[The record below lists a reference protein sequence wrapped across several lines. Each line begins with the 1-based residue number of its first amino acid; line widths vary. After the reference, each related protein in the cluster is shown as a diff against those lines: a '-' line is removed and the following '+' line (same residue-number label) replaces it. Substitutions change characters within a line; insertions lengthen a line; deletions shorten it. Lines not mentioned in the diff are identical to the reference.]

1 MIVDTHAHFV
11 PSGFLD
17 TLRSERRLFPS
28 VKVAKDGPA
37 TRMAFAG
44 AAPTRPVAPRLSDM
58 QQRKAWLGAQG
69 IDCQVAGGWLDL
81 FGYELPPDE
90 GADWA
95 RFMNEAM
102 LAGAKDLPAVK
113 PLATVPLQSGKLAA
127 QVLDE
132 AFGAGFHGVMIGT
145 QPKGTRGAL
154 DDPDLEP
161 FWEAASARKATVF
174 LHPMFGCGDDRL
186 NGFDL
191 INAVGRAT
199 DTITAMARLLYSGH
213 LQRHAGMSLIISHG
227 GGGLPYLLGRL
238 QRNNAIHPGEY
249 ADALDGFRR
258 LYFDTVLFEPL
269 ALRFLCDV
277 VGADKV
283 MLGSDFP
290 FGIGDPDPCGVVDH
304 CALTDAERQAILG
317 TTAARIFH
325 VDCACGAA

>member
-1 MIVDTHAHFV
+1 MIIDTHAHFV
-11 PSGFLD
+11 PGAFLE

-28 VKVAKDGPA
+28 VRVVKEGPA
-37 TRMAFAG
+37 TRVAFAA

-81 FGYELPPDE
+81 FGYELPPEE

-95 RFMNEAM
+95 RFMNETM

-127 QVLDE
+127 RVLEE
-132 AFGAGFHGVMIGT
+132 ALGAGFHGVMIGT

-161 FWEAASARKATVF
+161 FWEAASARKATLF

-258 LYFDTVLFEPL
+258 LYFDTVLFDPR
-269 ALRFLCDV
+269 ALRFLCDCA
-277 VGADKV
+277 GAEKV
-283 MLGSDFP
+283 MLGSDHPFP
-290 FGIGDPDPCGVVDH
+290 IGDDRPVKVVDDTP
-304 CALTDAERQAILG
+304 LTGAERRMILG
-317 TTAARIFH
+317 DTAMRLF
-325 VDCACGAA
+325 GLG